1 MLRAENLS
9 RNFGGLMA
17 VNNVSLSVEPGE
29 RRAIIGPNGAG
40 KTTLFNLLSGELPPL
55 QGRIFLDQQDITPL
69 PVHERARLGIGRT
82 FQRNNLFLNLTVFEN
97 VRLAIQG
104 RAGVSHRAFA
114 PIERFTTLQEET
126 ERLLERFGLQDQA
139 SLLARN
145 LSYGEQ
151 RQLEVALALATQPR
165 VLLLDEPTAG
175 MSPAETAA
183 MIGMI
188 QEMPRDI
195 TLLIIEHDM
204 DVVFS
209 LADRITVLHYGEV
222 IADGTPEEVKGNPR
236 VMEVYLGLDQEQSL

>member
-1 MLRAENLS
+1 MLRVEGVS

-40 KTTLFNLLSGELPPL
+40 KTTFFNLLSGEMPPL
-55 QGRIFLDQQDITPL
+55 KGRIFLGERDITPL
-69 PVHERARLGIGRT
+69 PSHKRARLGIGRT

-97 VRLAIQG
+97 IRLASQT
-104 RAGVSHRAFA
+104 RAGISHRAFA
-114 PIERFTTLQEET
+114 PIERFAILQEET
-126 ERLLERFGLQDQA
+126 EHFLERFDLQEQA
-139 SLLARN
+139 DVPARN

-151 RQLEVALALATQPR
+151 RQLEVAVALATHPR

-175 MSPAETAA
+175 MSPAETTSMTS
-183 MIGMI
+183 MIRD
-188 QEMPRDI
+188 MPRDI

-204 DVVFS
+204 DVVFG

-222 IADGTPEEVKGNPR
+222 IADGTPEEVQGDPK
-236 VMEVYLGLDQEQSL
+236 VMEVYLGLDQGLHI

>member
-17 VNNVSLSVEPGE
+17 VHDVSFTVEAGE

-55 QGRIFLDQQDITPL
+55 KGHIFLEEQDITPL
-69 PVHERARLGIGRT
+69 SAHERARLGIGRT
-82 FQRNNLFLNLTVFEN
+82 FQRNNLFFNLSVFEN
-97 VRLAIQG
+97 VRLAIQA
-104 RAGVSHRAFA
+104 RAGISHRPFT
-114 PIERFTTLQEET
+114 PVERFGTIQEET
-126 ERLLERFGLQDQA
+126 EHLLEQFGLQDKA
-139 SLLARN
+139 DLPARN

-151 RQLEVALALATQPR
+151 RQLEIALALAIKPR

-175 MSPAETAA
+175 MSPAETTA
-183 MIGMI
+183 MVDMLH
-188 QEMPRDI
+188 QMPRDI

-209 LADRITVLHYGEV
+209 LADRITVLHYGQV
-222 IADGTPEEVKGNPR
+222 IADGTPEAVKGDPR
-236 VMEVYLGLDQEQSL
+236 VMEVYLGLDQELEL